1 LKPVTTK
8 KTLYRNDTKVYNL
21 TLKRNGAVINTTGYT
36 VYVTGKTKP
45 DGTEL
50 FSNTTSPVTHAE
62 GTHQVT
68 LASTDLATL
77 CEDGIAEV
85 MIEDGSGKQDTLGQK
100 QDTLGQFY
108 FEIVRDL
115 KTT

>member
-21 TLKRNGAVINTTGYT
+21 TLKRNGRVIDTTGYT
-36 VYVTGKTKP
+36 VWVTGKTKP

-50 FSNTTSPVTHAE
+50 FSNQTNVVTHTE

-68 LASTDLATL
+68 LDSDDLSTL
-77 CEDGIAEV
+77 CNNGVAEV
-85 MIEDGSGKQDTLGQK
+85 MIENGAGH